1 MNKKFVLTLLSS
13 PTLYASLVSLLA
25 TINPAYAGQRPVKI
39 QVEQNQAEQSCIDNP
54 HGYDLVCTRIPKKQE
69 IARVPVAKQTPSE
82 PLPEDVVEVKF
93 TEEESDSAID
103 LFGCDC
109 PSCLNA
115 LRGMRGQEPV
125 VF

>member
-1 MNKKFVLTLLSS
+1 MNKKFILTLLSS

-25 TINPAYAGQRPVKI
+25 MINPAYAGTQSIKI
-39 QVEQNQAEQSCIDNP
+39 QAEQTCIDNP
-54 HGYDLVCTRIPKKQE
+54 HGYNLVCARVPKKQE
-69 IARVPVAKQTPSE
+69 IARIPVAQKTPAQA
-82 PLPEDVVEVKF
+82 LPDDVVEVKF